1 MCPQTS
7 VEIIKDTMLDT
18 EDIQVSFNSLAR
30 TAMENRI
37 VLHIR
42 LSRPRWNLCNYLYIT
57 NLD

>member
-1 MCPQTS
+1 MCSQTS

-37 VLHIR
+37 ALHIR
-42 LSRPRWNLCNYLYIT
+42 LSRPR
-57 NLD
+57 